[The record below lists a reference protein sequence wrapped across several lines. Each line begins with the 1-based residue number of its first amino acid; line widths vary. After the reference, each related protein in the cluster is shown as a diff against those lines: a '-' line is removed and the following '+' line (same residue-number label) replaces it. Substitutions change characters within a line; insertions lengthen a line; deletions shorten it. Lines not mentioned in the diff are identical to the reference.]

1 MAATELRHRTAIVRG
16 ALSRPVRLAIDLGLV
31 DADTTVF
38 DYGCGYGED
47 LHELAKAGISA
58 AGWDPHFRPDSLKK
72 AADVVNLGYV
82 INVIP
87 DVAERHKV
95 VLDAWRL
102 SERALVVSARLDSE
116 RRNLTD
122 GRPHGDGFM
131 TAHGTFQKF
140 FGQGELRGW
149 LDAVLEVETIAV
161 APGIFVA
168 FKAEEDANEFL
179 LRTRRRR
186 RRLAVRVSR
195 SDRIYDEHR
204 PALDALIAFFGE
216 RGRLPAKTEQLELQ
230 RQLADAVG
238 SVRRAW
244 RVAVAVTPD
253 VDWDAVA
260 AERRQDLLV
269 ELALLKLNRRPTF
282 TKLPETTRHDVRGLV
297 GPYKQATADADE
309 LLYSAGNTA
318 LVSEAA
324 DQAPVGKRL
333 PTSLYVHESALQDLP
348 PVLRVYEGCARWLVG
363 EVDGANLIKL
373 ATDKSKVSYLEY
385 PDFDRLPHPAL
396 SRTTFVRIG
405 ALDVDERDYSDSD
418 NPPVLHRKETFVGPD
433 YPLKSKFERL
443 TVQEERFGLLGG
455 DTRTIGNLRGWQERL
470 QEMGLTLHGH
480 RVVRSRSGADSPTGS
495 N

>member
-1 MAATELRHRTAIVRG
+1 MTAAVVEQRHRTAIVRG
-16 ALSRPVRLAIDLGLV
+16 ALSRPVRLAVDLGLV
-31 DADTTVF
+31 NADTTVF
-38 DYGCGYGED
+38 DYGCGHGED
-47 LHELAKAGISA
+47 LDGLAKAGINAS
-58 AGWDPHFRPDSLKK
+58 GWDPHFRPDGAKH

-87 DVAERHKV
+87 SLAERHKV

-102 SERALVVSARLDSE
+102 SDRVLVVSARLDNE
-116 RRNLTD
+116 RRNLTN
-122 GRPHGDGFM
+122 GRPHGDGFV

-140 FGQGELRGW
+140 YRQGELRAW
-149 LDAVLEVETIAV
+149 LDTVLEIETIAV
-161 APGIFVA
+161 APGVFVA

-186 RRLAVRVSR
+186 SLAVRVSR

-204 PALDALIAFFGE
+204 AALDALIAFFGE
-216 RGRLPAKTEQLELQ
+216 RGRLPAKSEQLQLQ
-230 RQLADAVG
+230 QQLTDAAG

-244 RVAVAVTPD
+244 RVATAVTPD
-253 VDWDAVA
+253 IDWDAVV

-282 TKLPETTRHDVRGLV
+282 TKLPETTRHDVRGLI
-297 GPYKQATADADE
+297 GSYKQATADADE

-324 DQAPVGKRL
+324 DHSPVGKRL

-348 PVLRVYEGCARWLVG
+348 HVLRVYEGCARWLVG
-363 EVDGANLIKL
+363 DVDGANLIKL
-373 ATDKSKVSYLEY
+373 ATDKPKVSYLEY
-385 PDFDRLPHPAL
+385 PDFDRLPHPTL
-396 SRTTFVRIG
+396 RRTTFVRVG

-418 NPPVLHRKETFVGPD
+418 NPPILHRKETFVGPN

-443 TVQEERFGLLGG
+443 TAQEEKFGLLAS
-455 DTRTIGNLRGWQERL
+455 DTRMIGNLRGWQERL
-470 QEMGLTLHGH
+470 EAMGLTLHGH
-480 RVVRSRSGADSPTGS
+480 CVIRSESGSLSGS
-495 N
+495 I